1 MSTTSAGFAFD
12 NTYARDLEGLYSP
25 ATGPGFPAPELIKR
39 NDELARELG
48 LDLDVL
54 TGDFAAA
61 VFTGNH
67 LPEGATPLAQVYA
80 GHQFGGFSPQLGD
93 GRALLIGEVI
103 DTQGR
108 RRDLHLKGSGPTPYS
123 RGGDGRATLGP
134 VLREYII
141 GEAMHALG
149 IPTTRVLGAATT
161 GERVYRDREL
171 AGAVLARV
179 ASSHIRVGTF
189 QYFASRQDQ
198 AALRKLADYTIARH
212 YPEHCDE
219 ENPYEALLRSVI
231 AVQAELVARWM
242 SVGFIHGVMNTD
254 NVTISGETIDYGP
267 CAFMDGFDPATVFSS
282 IDKRGRYAYGNQPG
296 ITQWNM
302 TRFAEALLTLLADD
316 EKEAIGIAERALRN
330 FAPLYESAW
339 LAQMRAKLGLAEPKS
354 DDRSLAEG
362 FLGLMEPTA
371 VDFTGAFR
379 ALANAARGDRGDLES
394 LFPDTDALTRWV
406 ERWEARLAAEGRA
419 SDLAADAM
427 DTVNPVYIPRNHKV
441 EEALAAAV
449 DDGDLQPFETL
460 VAVLADPFSERE
472 GLAAYAAPAPD
483 DFGNYVT
490 FCGT

>member
-1 MSTTSAGFAFD
+1 MSNTSAGFAFD

-25 ATGPGFPAPELIKR
+25 ATGPGFPAPQLIKR
-39 NDELARELG
+39 NDELAVELG

-54 TGDFAAA
+54 EGDFAAA

-103 DTQGR
+103 DTHGR
-108 RRDLHLKGSGPTPYS
+108 RRDIHLKGSGPTPYS

-189 QYFASRQDQ
+189 QYFASREDQ

-212 YPEHCDE
+212 YPEHAE
-219 ENPYEALLRSVI
+219 EDNPYEALLRSVI
-231 AVQAELVARWM
+231 GAQAELVARWM
-242 SVGFIHGVMNTD
+242 GVGFIHGVMNTD
-254 NVTISGETIDYGP
+254 NVTISAETIDYGP

-282 IDKRGRYAYGNQPG
+282 IDRRGRYAYGNQPG

-339 LAQMRAKLGLAEPKS
+339 LAQMRLKLGLQTPKS
-354 DDRSLAEG
+354 GDRELAEG
-362 FLGLMEPTA
+362 LLAVMEA
-371 VDFTGAFR
+371 DNVDFTQTFR
-379 ALANAARGDRGDLES
+379 ALATERRDDGAPLDR
-394 LFPDTDALTRWV
+394 LFPNADGLDRWV
-406 ERWEARLAAEGRA
+406 ERWHARLAEDGRSSAEV
-419 SDLAADAM
+419 ADGM
-427 DTVNPVYIPRNHKV
+427 DAVNPVYVPRNHKV
-441 EEALAAAV
+441 EEALTAAV
-449 DDGDLQPFETL
+449 DDGDLAPFETL
-460 VAVLADPFSERE
+460 LSVLADPFSVRP
-472 GLAAYAAPAPD
+472 GLGAFGEPAPAE
-483 DFGNYVT
+483 FGDYVT